1 VSASPAALQRSQN
14 TMNAIKKVRHYLL
27 KHPDSS
33 SSQVLKRL
41 VVTLGEEGEF
51 PLNELYGM
59 DLEAF
64 DLAMDLMRDWRLD
77 RHYAARIKLFDVAL
91 EGVPDVAGAGERA
104 KA

>member
-1 VSASPAALQRSQN
+1 
-14 TMNAIKKVRHYLL
+14 MNAIKKVRHYLL
-27 KHPDSS
+27 KHPDSPS
-33 SSQVLKRL
+33 AKVLGRL
-41 VVTLGEEGEF
+41 VVTLGEEGDF

-64 DLAMDLMRDWRLD
+64 ELAMDLLRDWRLD

-91 EGVPDVAGAGERA
+91 EGVPGVALPGDSR

>member
-1 VSASPAALQRSQN
+1 
-14 TMNAIKKVRHYLL
+14 MNAIKKVRHYLL
-27 KHPDSS
+27 KNPDQPSAK
-33 SSQVLKRL
+33 VLGRL

-64 DLAMDLMRDWRLD
+64 ELAMDLMRDWRLD

-91 EGVPDVAGAGERA
+91 EGVPQSVMPNDSSKG
-104 KA
+104 